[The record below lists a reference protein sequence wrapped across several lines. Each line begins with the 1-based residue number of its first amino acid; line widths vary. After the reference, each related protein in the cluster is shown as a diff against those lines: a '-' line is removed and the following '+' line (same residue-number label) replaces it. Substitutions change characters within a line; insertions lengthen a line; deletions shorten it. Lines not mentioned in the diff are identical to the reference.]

1 MDKFFV
7 TVLKVKNNTN
17 NSFNSIVII
26 GAAWYL
32 SWIVLV
38 YLYTVILI
46 SCITIPKLRP
56 IDYCSFGWRFIV
68 NSIRFEVAAIKI
80 PIFNLPS
87 EVNDDRSKYFQCIL
101 KLLLAIT
108 YLFMNVTTL

>member
-32 SWIVLV
+32 SRIVLV
-38 YLYTVILI
+38 YLLVHGYSHL
-46 SCITIPKLRP
+46 LH
-56 IDYCSFGWRFIV
+56 
-68 NSIRFEVAAIKI
+68 
-80 PIFNLPS
+80 
-87 EVNDDRSKYFQCIL
+87 NDPQ
-101 KLLLAIT
+101 
-108 YLFMNVTTL
+108 TTAY